1 MNQIGKEEGE
11 LQSENPSRIKKHK
24 QDSRFPL
31 IISSLPDG
39 IRLTQVKDLLM
50 QYGEVTNISFLV
62 PNNYGVFEGY
72 HFLFLLIVGDI
83 LVELNDKE
91 AGRKAMRDLHKKY
104 TFHSTSPQHSTPI
117 NVRFYDEEYYNPTKL
132 YVTNFPLTAS
142 EEELRS
148 IFEPFGAIQEFTM
161 PANFEGLPKGFAFV
175 KFPSNEEAI
184 KAILS
189 LHHKHR
195 ISGFDLALSVKFAS
209 RNDVDPTHGR
219 KQISASKRKRESFTK
234 PVYHEE
240 MPSIANCY
248 SDYLQYYSLNYQPF
262 SALGVTNNMQIST
275 FNHSVNQIASS
286 ATISG
291 SNSLQKQ
298 ISKVPIQSKASFQES
313 AVPECNLYISNIPI
327 EYTEMDLVSIFSPFG
342 KVKDTFII
350 RDRQTNQSRG
360 CGFASFEEKTCAS
373 AAMQQLCGIVV
384 GGKKISVS
392 VKRHK

>member
-11 LQSENPSRIKKHK
+11 LQSANPSRVKKQK
-24 QDSRFPL
+24 QDSKFTL

-104 TFHSTSPQHSTPI
+104 TFHSTSQQHSTPI

-132 YVTNFPLTAS
+132 YITNFPLTTS

-148 IFEPFGAIQEFTM
+148 IFESFGTIQEFTM
-161 PANFEGLPKGFAFV
+161 PTNFEGLPKGFAFV
-175 KFPSNEEAI
+175 KFSSNEEAI
-184 KAILS
+184 QAILS

-240 MPSIANCY
+240 SSANTSYY
-248 SDYLQYYSLNYQPF
+248 SDYLQYYSLNNHPF
-262 SALGVTNNMQIST
+262 SALDVTNNMQITT
-275 FNHSVNQIASS
+275 FNPSASQIVSLTA
-286 ATISG
+286 ISR

-298 ISKVPIQSKASFQES
+298 TSKVPMQSKASFQES
-313 AVPECNLYISNIPI
+313 AVP
-327 EYTEMDLVSIFSPFG
+327 
-342 KVKDTFII
+342 
-350 RDRQTNQSRG
+350 
-360 CGFASFEEKTCAS
+360 
-373 AAMQQLCGIVV
+373 
-384 GGKKISVS
+384 
-392 VKRHK
+392 